1 MVTGGYSSGGLTSVE
16 LLFLN
21 GTRLC
26 ALPDLP
32 EARYQHSQSGLLA
45 CGGGGDSERASCVT
59 FSGGSWEQTHT
70 LGQSRYGH
78 TAWASPQGVLL
89 MGGPWENHLTT
100 TELLTDN
107 GGTTLSFNIGK
118 HRFVPK
124 ALLGLV
130 SIIQSVPQY
139 WTHFV
144 FIIFSGSRAHTE
156 ELFIPIG

>member
-1 MVTGGYSSGGLTSVE
+1 MITGGSSGTSVE

-70 LGQSRYGH
+70 LGQRRYAH

-89 MGGPWENHLTT
+89 MGSHFSSTT
-100 TELLTDN
+100 TELLNDD
-107 GGTTLSFNIGK
+107 GSTTASFNLDNQ
-118 HRFVPK
+118 R
-124 ALLGLV
+124 
-130 SIIQSVPQY
+130 
-139 WTHFV
+139 
-144 FIIFSGSRAHTE
+144 R
-156 ELFIPIG
+156 

>member
-1 MVTGGYSSGGLTSVE
+1 MVTGGSSGTSVE

-89 MGGPWENHLTT
+89 MGTTLGTSRTT
-100 TELLTDN
+100 TELLNDDGSSTASFTLDN
-107 GGTTLSFNIGK
+107 Q
-118 HRFVPK
+118 R
-124 ALLGLV
+124 
-130 SIIQSVPQY
+130 
-139 WTHFV
+139 
-144 FIIFSGSRAHTE
+144 R
-156 ELFIPIG
+156 